1 MKKILLILFMVLS
14 LTTGVSLAQKIATV
28 DLEAAMTKS
37 EAGKKA
43 LAELRAEAEKAQEK
57 GKKIQAERDSLIK
70 DLEAQRSLLSQD
82 MIQKKSADIQKK
94 NVELERLQ
102 NDTTQELQRKEM
114 QHVGAIVQEMRVVI
128 EKYAKEKKIDLVL
141 EGKQGAIYA
150 NPSLD
155 ITNEIVKRFDSQ
167 WKNKK

>member
-1 MKKILLILFMVLS
+1 
-14 LTTGVSLAQKIATV
+14 
-28 DLEAAMTKS
+28 
-37 EAGKKA
+37 
-43 LAELRAEAEKAQEK
+43 
-57 GKKIQAERDSLIK
+57 
-70 DLEAQRSLLSQD
+70 
-82 MIQKKSADIQKK
+82 
-94 NVELERLQ
+94 
-102 NDTTQELQRKEM
+102 M